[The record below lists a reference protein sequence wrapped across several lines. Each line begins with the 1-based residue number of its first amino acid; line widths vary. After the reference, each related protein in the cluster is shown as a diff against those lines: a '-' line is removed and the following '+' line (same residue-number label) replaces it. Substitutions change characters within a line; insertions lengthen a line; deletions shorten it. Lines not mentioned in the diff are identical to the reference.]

1 MIAEATAALLEG
13 LVAFFPEPRRRLLRN
28 SGGETADRSDEGDG
42 TGADEAGQPGP
53 GGRDARQRWRSDLAG
68 ADIERLI
75 DRLAGIVGVDPGPL
89 TLRQLVR
96 MAEAR
101 REHDWNIAS
110 SVMAM
115 LAEIHR
121 DRKATPQAVPAR

>member
-1 MIAEATAALLEG
+1 M
-13 LVAFFPEPRRRLLRN
+13 
-28 SGGETADRSDEGDG
+28 
-42 TGADEAGQPGP
+42 
-53 GGRDARQRWRSDLAG
+53 
-68 ADIERLI
+68 RLI

-101 REHDWNIAS
+101 REHDWSIAS
-110 SVMAM
+110 SQMAM

-121 DRKATPQAVPAR
+121 DRKRRSRPFSPAEFNPLTRRTAKPIPTTVTQLASLLGKPVKR